1 MSTTPKVIQQITN
14 APLPMMLEKLGMSI
28 ANAQS
33 ALDANSIR
41 LANELAAVK
50 INIGDEEYNLL
61 SLGFAP
67 TFYAFTEASVEMKME
82 FSMAES
88 ESYGGALGFSF
99 GKGSSSG
106 SNISG
111 SNSNTSSNT
120 SGSTTSA
127 ISTSKDSKST
137 QMFGVSISAHYA
149 RKYST
154 SAEGSSSIAA
164 KIVSLPAPDIYFE
177 ILKSTIE
184 K

>member
-99 GKGSSSG
+99 GKGSSSNN
-106 SNISG
+106 SSSG
-111 SNSNTSSNT
+111 SNSNTSGT
-120 SGSTTSA
+120 TTSSNSA
-127 ISTSKDSKST
+127 SNDSTST

-177 ILKSTIE
+177 ILKSTID

>member
-1 MSTTPKVIQQITN
+1 MSTTPKVLQQITN

-50 INIGDEEYNLL
+50 IDLGGEEYNLL

-88 ESYGGALGFSF
+88 ESYGGAVGFSY
-99 GKGSSSG
+99 GKS
-106 SNISG
+106 
-111 SNSNTSSNT
+111 SNSNNSSSSNN
-120 SGSTTSA
+120 SNSDST
-127 ISTSKDSKST
+127 ST
-137 QMFGVSISAHYA
+137 QMFGVSVSAHYS
-149 RKYST
+149 RKFSS

-164 KIVSLPAPDIYFE
+164 KIVSLPAPDIYLE
-177 ILKSTIE
+177 ILKSTIDKDE
-184 K
+184 

>member
-41 LANELAAVK
+41 LANELATVK
-50 INIGDEEYNLL
+50 INLGDEEYNLL

-88 ESYGGALGFSF
+88 ESYGGALGFSY
-99 GKGSSSG
+99 GNT
-106 SNISG
+106 SNSN
-111 SNSNTSSNT
+111 SNSNTNNSS
-120 SGSTTSA
+120 SDST
-127 ISTSKDSKST
+127 ST
-137 QMFGVSISAHYA
+137 QMFGVSISAHYS
-149 RKYST
+149 RKFSS

-164 KIVSLPAPDIYFE
+164 KIISLPAPDIYLE
-177 ILKSTIE
+177 ILKSTINTE
-184 K
+184 E

>member
-50 INIGDEEYNLL
+50 IDLGGEEYNLL

-88 ESYGGALGFSF
+88 ESYGGALGFSY
-99 GKGSSSG
+99 GKS
-106 SNISG
+106 
-111 SNSNTSSNT
+111 SNSNNNSNT
-120 SGSTTSA
+120 NNSSSDST
-127 ISTSKDSKST
+127 ST
-137 QMFGVSISAHYA
+137 QMFGVSVSAHYS

-154 SAEGSSSIAA
+154 SVEGSSSIAA

-177 ILKSTIE
+177 ILKSTINTE
-184 K
+184 E

>member
-1 MSTTPKVIQQITN
+1 METPKVIQQITN
-14 APLPMMLEKLGMSI
+14 APLPFMLEKLGMSI
-28 ANAQS
+28 AKAQS

-41 LANELAAVK
+41 LANELATVT

-88 ESYGGALGFSF
+88 ESYGGEIGFNY
-99 GKGSSSG
+99 G
-106 SNISG
+106 
-111 SNSNTSSNT
+111 
-120 SGSTTSA
+120 SGSTKNDNSGA
-127 ISTSKDSKST
+127 ANGSNDSKST
-137 QMFGVSISAHYA
+137 QMFGLSVSAHYA

-177 ILKSTIE
+177 ILKSTINKDE
-184 K
+184 

>member
-41 LANELAAVK
+41 LANELATVK
-50 INIGDEEYNLL
+50 INLGDEEYNLL

-88 ESYGGALGFSF
+88 ESYGGALGFSY
-99 GKGSSSG
+99 GNS
-106 SNISG
+106 
-111 SNSNTSSNT
+111 SNSNNSSNT
-120 SGSTTSA
+120 DNSSSDST
-127 ISTSKDSKST
+127 ST
-137 QMFGVSISAHYA
+137 QMFGVSISAHYS
-149 RKYST
+149 RKFSP

-164 KIVSLPAPDIYFE
+164 KIISLPAPVIYLE
-177 ILKSTIE
+177 ILKSTINTE
-184 K
+184 E

>member
-1 MSTTPKVIQQITN
+1 MSTAPKVIQQITN
-14 APLPMMLEKLGMSI
+14 APLPFMLEKLGMSI

-88 ESYGGALGFSF
+88 ESYGGALGFSY
-99 GKGSSSG
+99 GNSNSSNSNVSASASNGSSS
-106 SNISG
+106 
-111 SNSNTSSNT
+111 NS
-120 SGSTTSA
+120 A
-127 ISTSKDSKST
+127 SKDSTST
-137 QMFGVSISAHYA
+137 QMFGVSVSAHYA

-177 ILKSTIE
+177 ILKSTINTE

>member
-50 INIGDEEYNLL
+50 IDLGGEEYNLL

-88 ESYGGALGFSF
+88 ESYGGALGFSY
-99 GKGSSSG
+99 GKS
-106 SNISG
+106 
-111 SNSNTSSNT
+111 SNSNNNSNSNNSS
-120 SGSTTSA
+120 SDST
-127 ISTSKDSKST
+127 ST
-137 QMFGVSISAHYA
+137 QMFGVSVSAHYS
-149 RKYST
+149 RKFSS

-164 KIVSLPAPDIYFE
+164 KIVSLPAPDIYLE
-177 ILKSTIE
+177 ILKSTINTE
-184 K
+184 E

>member
-1 MSTTPKVIQQITN
+1 METPKVIQQITN

-50 INIGDEEYNLL
+50 INMGDEEYNLL
-61 SLGFAP
+61 TLGFAP

-99 GKGSSSG
+99 GSGSKKNDSSNSGGGSSD
-106 SNISG
+106 
-111 SNSNTSSNT
+111 SS
-120 SGSTTSA
+120 
-127 ISTSKDSKST
+127 ST
-137 QMFGVSISAHYA
+137 QMFGISISAHYA

-177 ILKSTIE
+177 ILKSTINKE
-184 K
+184 E

>member
-41 LANELAAVK
+41 LANELATVK
-50 INIGDEEYNLL
+50 INLGDEEYNLL

-88 ESYGGALGFSF
+88 ESYGGALGFSY
-99 GKGSSSG
+99 GNT
-106 SNISG
+106 SNSN
-111 SNSNTSSNT
+111 SNSNTNNSSSDAT
-120 SGSTTSA
+120 
-127 ISTSKDSKST
+127 ST
-137 QMFGVSISAHYA
+137 QMFGVSISAHYS
-149 RKYST
+149 RKFSS

-164 KIVSLPAPDIYFE
+164 KIISLPAPDIYLE
-177 ILKSTIE
+177 ILKSTINTE
-184 K
+184 E